1 MNDAVAADYFD
12 GRSAA
17 SHAVRVTREN
27 DALRIAGNG
36 VNRLVP
42 LRDLQWPE
50 RTRHGPRIAHLK
62 SGGALQC
69 ADAAAW
75 DALAAACGRHD
86 SAVVRAQRSWGWVLG
101 CVLAMLVLVGV
112 LFEWG
117 VPWAARAALI
127 AVPPSMDQSIGEA
140 ALEQIDVRLMAPSTL
155 PQAQREQITAA
166 FAKAVAS
173 LPAGSAP
180 RYRLVFRKSKVGP
193 NAFALPGGTMVLTDE
208 LVTLV
213 KGDTEVIT
221 GVLAHELG
229 HVRHRHGMRM
239 LIQASA
245 IGVLAS
251 VIVGDFSSLLAA
263 VPVMLGQ
270 ASYSRTAEREADV
283 ESVRVMRAA
292 GISPDVMVRFFE
304 AVTDFR
310 ATRGKDG
317 DAKDGEAASA
327 PKGARTE
334 GDSWL
339 GIAIA
344 SHPADAERVRFFR
357 EAAAQPR

>member
-1 MNDAVAADYFD
+1 MSAGVSAEYFD

-17 SHAVRVTREN
+17 AHVVIVTREN
-27 DALRIAGNG
+27 DALRLAGGG

-50 RTRHGPRIAHLK
+50 RTRHGPRIAYLK
-62 SGGALQC
+62 SGGSLQC
-69 ADAAAW
+69 ADSAAW
-75 DALAAACGRHD
+75 DALARECGRHD
-86 SAVVRAQRSWGWVLG
+86 SAVVRAQRSWSWVIG
-101 CVLAMLVLVGV
+101 AVVAMVVIV
-112 LFEWG
+112 WALFEWG
-117 VPWAARAALI
+117 VPWAARAAL
-127 AVPPSMDQSIGEA
+127 AVVPPSVDQSIGEA
-140 ALEQIDVRLMAPSTL
+140 ALNQIDERLMQPSVL
-155 PQAQREQITAA
+155 PRAQREPIAAA
-166 FAKAVAS
+166 FAKAVAA
-173 LPAGSAP
+173 LPRGSEPA
-180 RYRLVFRKSKVGP
+180 YTLVFRKSKVGP

-213 KGDTEVIT
+213 KGDTDVIV

-239 LIQASA
+239 LVQASA

-251 VIVGDFSSLLAA
+251 VIVGDFNSLLAA

-270 ASYSRTAEREADV
+270 ASYSRAAEREADA

-292 GISPDVMVRFFE
+292 GISPAAMVRFFE
-304 AVTDFR
+304 AVTAYR
-310 ATRGKDG
+310 ETRDAGQAG
-317 DAKDGEAASA
+317 DAASA
-327 PKGARTE
+327 PKAPRAS

-344 SHPADAERVRFFR
+344 SHPADAERVQFFKD
-357 EAAAQPR
+357 AAARP